1 MPVGGHAA
9 NATVPRGSHEAGQTV
24 PRGGDGVEDTGSGGG
39 HNVDDTV
46 SGGGQDVDDM
56 VSGGSHNGKKTILAG
71 LRDSLGPEYLA
82 APALLCAL
90 LLIWQGYVSLSGVS
104 AFILPSPGAVLVAL
118 MGLLESAVVW
128 RHVGITALQTGVG
141 FLAATLLGAGAG
153 FAVGR
158 LPWLER
164 TLAPF
169 IVASQLVPKVALIPL
184 FVVWFGYG
192 PEPKL
197 LVVTVMAFFPIFTST
212 VLGLRSIEP
221 GHGDVMTC
229 LNASVRQR
237 LTRLEL
243 PSAAPY
249 IVSGMEVG
257 VVLAIIGCVVAQML
271 AGNAGLGYLLMAKMN
286 AYETDGL
293 FAVLVLLAALGC
305 GFHLAV
311 RVLRRVLVPWHA
323 SVG

>member
-1 MPVGGHAA
+1 MPG
-9 NATVPRGSHEAGQTV
+9 RLICRQ
-24 PRGGDGVEDTGSGGG
+24 
-39 HNVDDTV
+39 
-46 SGGGQDVDDM
+46 
-56 VSGGSHNGKKTILAG
+56 G
-71 LRDSLGPEYLA
+71 LEVLA
-82 APALLCAL
+82 APALLCVL
-90 LLIWQGYVSLSGVS
+90 LLAWQAYVSLSGVS
-104 AFILPSPGAVLVAL
+104 AFILPSPGAVVAAL
-118 MGLLESAVVW
+118 ARLLESPATW
-128 RHVGITALQTGVG
+128 RHVGLTALETGVG
-141 FLAATLLGAGAG
+141 FLAATLLAVGAG

-164 TLAPF
+164 TLSPF

-197 LVVTVMAFFPIFTST
+197 LVVTVMAFFPVFTST

-229 LNASVRQR
+229 LNASGWQR

-249 IVSGMEVG
+249 ILSGMEVG

-293 FAVLVLLAALGC
+293 FAVLLLLAGLGC
-305 GFHLAV
+305 GFHFAV
-311 RVLRRVLVPWHA
+311 RALRRVLVPWHA
-323 SVG
+323 SAV

>member
-1 MPVGGHAA
+1 MTVGMARPQESQ
-9 NATVPRGSHEAGQTV
+9 TPQRPRLE
-24 PRGGDGVEDTGSGGG
+24 
-39 HNVDDTV
+39 
-46 SGGGQDVDDM
+46 
-56 VSGGSHNGKKTILAG
+56 L
-71 LRDSLGPEYLA
+71 LA
-82 APALLCAL
+82 APALLGCL
-90 LLIWQGYVSLSGVS
+90 LLTWQTYVTLSGVS
-104 AFILPSPGAVLVAL
+104 AFILPSPGAVLAAL
-118 MGLLESAVVW
+118 AHLLTTPTVW
-128 RHVGITALQTGVG
+128 RHVGLTALQTGAG
-141 FLAATLLGAGAG
+141 FLAATLLAIAAG
-153 FAVGR
+153 FIVGR
-158 LPWLER
+158 VPWLER
-164 TLAPF
+164 TLTPF

-197 LVVTVMAFFPIFTST
+197 LVVTVMAFFPGFTST

-221 GHGDVMTC
+221 GHADVMTC
-229 LNASVRQR
+229 LNASIWQR

-249 IVSGMEVG
+249 ILSGMEVG

-293 FAVLVLLAALGC
+293 FAVLMLLAALGC
-305 GFHLAV
+305 GFHFAV

-323 SVG
+323 SAG